1 MFKPYTGYEYVH
13 IDIANQYGLDKLTF
27 EDRIQWVKDNINNLE
42 ALAAD
47 VHKKKP
53 LYIKAVMALRDAQNG
68 VATGHL
74 VAMDAV
80 CSGIQIMSVLT
91 GCIAGSK
98 ATGLVNPTIRAD
110 AYTEVTKAME
120 SILGGSVNVSRD
132 DAKQATMTA
141 MYGSKDTPADIFA
154 PISPEIKQYYK
165 DTKQA
170 RPVTPELTAFYQAIK
185 ESRIEVDEL
194 AHSSFTY
201 KYQENEGSYAG
212 VSNVANMVHS
222 VDAYILRSMHRRCN
236 YNLDMIKEVAR
247 LLEIELIMQSMRT
260 NTVIG
265 HLSGDVR
272 YYVEQYNRSTVA
284 DITILPYLTAGNI
297 VLLSKQHLKALS
309 VIVHGMLQY
318 QPFELIT
325 IHDSFAAHSNNI
337 NWVRWQ
343 YKEILAELA
352 DSCILNDLL
361 SQIYKQSGTFQK
373 LSTNLSSYIRNS
385 NYALT

>member
-1 MFKPYTGYEYVH
+1 
-13 IDIANQYGLDKLTF
+13 
-27 EDRIQWVKDNINNLE
+27 
-42 ALAAD
+42 
-47 VHKKKP
+47 
-53 LYIKAVMALRDAQNG
+53 
-68 VATGHL
+68 
-74 VAMDAV
+74 
-80 CSGIQIMSVLT
+80 
-91 GCIAGSK
+91 
-98 ATGLVNPTIRAD
+98 
-110 AYTEVTKAME
+110 
-120 SILGGSVNVSRD
+120 
-132 DAKQATMTA
+132 MTA

-170 RPVTPELTAFYQAIK
+170 RPVTPELTAFYQAIFKVAPGACELLESLLNSWNAYALLHEWKLPDGFDAKVKVMVTK

-352 DSCILNDLL
+352 DSNVLNDLL